1 MCQLL
6 GMSFNQDITPN
17 FYFSALLS
25 RSRQNPDGWG
35 LACYPG
41 ECKSAVVFKEP
52 VAGYQSTL
60 TRFLCKYQ
68 ELRSKIFVG
77 HIRKATRGSLSYDNT
92 HPFNRCYGGR
102 EFSFAH
108 NGTLHRRK
116 ELNRLTYQPIGDTD
130 SERAFCFLLSQ
141 LRRHE
146 IKPVRAG
153 ELIGYTDTDFLL
165 IHEILLDINARTAG
179 KLNCIFSDG
188 QHLFCYRDFQEA
200 RNLFW
205 REVKCKRS
213 NNETGKNF
221 TTQFSYIE
229 PPEIKKGYII
239 ATEPLDNKKWHT
251 FTAGHLMVFK
261 DGEVVANLS

>member
-25 RSRQNPDGWG
+25 RSRLNPDGWG

-52 VAGYQSTL
+52 VAGYESIL

-68 ELRSKIFVG
+68 ELKSKIFVG

-102 EFSFAH
+102 EFCFAH
-108 NGTLHRRK
+108 NGILLERK
-116 ELNRLTYQPIGDTD
+116 KLTNIAYQPMGETD
-130 SERAFCFLLSQ
+130 SELAFCYLLSQ
-141 LRRHE
+141 LRRQK
-146 IKPVRAG
+146 IKSVRAG
-153 ELIGYTDTDFLL
+153 QLVGYTDTDFQL
-165 IHEILLDINARTAG
+165 IHEILLDINERSAG
-179 KLNCIFSDG
+179 ILNCIFSDG
-188 QHLFCYRDFQEA
+188 QYLFCYRDLRKA
-200 RNLFW
+200 RFLFYL
-205 REVKCKRS
+205 RVRLNTHINKTS
-213 NNETGKNF
+213 KNF
-221 TTQFSYIE
+221 TTDFSHIGNFE
-229 PPEIKKGYII
+229 ETKGYII
-239 ATEPLDNKKWHT
+239 ATVPLDDRKWQS

-261 DGEVVANLS
+261 DGEIAADLS